1 MKKLSIISNQIKNN
15 TYSYTGKGSFE
26 AIVNKNKELILGW
39 LEELIPLQNQIDLLS
54 ELEEIEFQ
62 KRNYTRI
69 LTKIFPDEYKE
80 FVSLNILVRDA
91 NILAQYYN
99 EEYNITILYD
109 NLIKDKYLKYPGKY
123 EKYVEFNIFQKFVMM
138 YRDELISSL
147 NSNHQTKVVIKE
159 HKSQNAIQEIEE
171 IIEDE
176 FVVDTNKKIIIDE
189 EELQKENESI
199 EQEHNSE
206 KILTKEEIE
215 EQEKQDK
222 KDKDTNWTQ
231 LLLGKLR

>member
-1 MKKLSIISNQIKNN
+1 MKKLSTISNQIKNN

-39 LEELIPLQNQIDLLS
+39 LEELIPLQNQINLLT

-138 YRDELISSL
+138 YRDELITSL
-147 NSNHQTKVVIKE
+147 DSDHQTMPTQKQGKIQNIITSTPEVESTIKIEEVTIKKQVKIETITEEEKALEKVE
-159 HKSQNAIQEIEE
+159 MEIEA
-171 IIEDE
+171 
-176 FVVDTNKKIIIDE
+176 
-189 EELQKENESI
+189 KE
-199 EQEHNSE
+199 Q
-206 KILTKEEIE
+206 
-215 EQEKQDK
+215 QAK

-231 LLLGKLR
+231 LLLGKLK

>member
-1 MKKLSIISNQIKNN
+1 MKKLSTISNQIKNN

-39 LEELIPLQNQIDLLS
+39 LEELIPLQNQIDLLT

-99 EEYNITILYD
+99 EEYNITMLYD
-109 NLIKDKYLKYPGKY
+109 NLLKDKYLKYPGKY

-138 YRDELISSL
+138 YRDELITSL
-147 NSNHQTKVVIKE
+147 DSEHQTVLT
-159 HKSQNAIQEIEE
+159 HKQDKTENTKAIISEENIEPEVESNTSTDENKTQTPKTDEEKALEQEEIDIEE
-171 IIEDE
+171 
-176 FVVDTNKKIIIDE
+176 KA
-189 EELQKENESI
+189 
-199 EQEHNSE
+199 
-206 KILTKEEIE
+206 
-215 EQEKQDK
+215 KQDK

-231 LLLGKLR
+231 LLLGKLK

>member
-15 TYSYTGKGSFE
+15 TFSYTGKGSFE
-26 AIVNKNKELILGW
+26 ATVNKNKELILGW
-39 LEELIPLQNQIDLLS
+39 LEDLIPLQTQIDLLK
-54 ELEEIEFQ
+54 ELEDLEFQ

-69 LTKIFPDEYKE
+69 LTKVFPDEYKE

-91 NILAQYYN
+91 NIVAQYYN

-109 NLIKDKYLKYPGKY
+109 NLLKDKYLKYPGKY

-147 NSNHQTKVVIKE
+147 NGDKQSTISKK
-159 HKSQNAIQEIEE
+159 QEPLINDTDIEE
-171 IIEDE
+171 NE
-176 FVVDTNKKIIIDE
+176 VLE
-189 EELQKENESI
+189 EELQQEPKITIEKTEEESITEENE
-199 EQEHNSE
+199 
-206 KILTKEEIE
+206 KKAT
-215 EQEKQDK
+215 

>member
-15 TYSYTGKGSFE
+15 TFSYTGKGSFE
-26 AIVNKNKELILGW
+26 ATVNKNKELILGW
-39 LEELIPLQNQIDLLS
+39 LEELIPLQIQIDTLS
-54 ELEEIEFQ
+54 ELENLEFQ

-69 LTKIFPDEYKE
+69 LTKVFPDEYKE

-109 NLIKDKYLKYPGKY
+109 NLINDKYLKYPGKY

-138 YRDELISSL
+138 YREELMTSL
-147 NSNHQTKVVIKE
+147 NGDKQSVIAK
-159 HKSQNAIQEIEE
+159 KSEQSQIIEE
-171 IIEDE
+171 IKKEDISVE
-176 FVVDTNKKIIIDE
+176 NLEAEKIPEKTE
-189 EELQKENESI
+189 EELE
-199 EQEHNSE
+199 
-206 KILTKEEIE
+206 LEEDEI
-215 EQEKQDK
+215 KDK

>member
-15 TYSYTGKGSFE
+15 TFSYTGKGSFE
-26 AIVNKNKELILGW
+26 ATVNKNKELILGW
-39 LEELIPLQNQIDLLS
+39 LEELIPLQTQIDLLS
-54 ELEEIEFQ
+54 ELENLEFQ

-69 LTKIFPDEYKE
+69 LTKVFPDEYKE

-123 EKYVEFNIFQKFVMM
+123 DKYVEFNIFQKFVMM

-147 NSNHQTKVVIKE
+147 NSEKQSVISKKSEKKEEEYHFHQEELPIEKE
-159 HKSQNAIQEIEE
+159 EEQQKPLEKSQEE
-171 IIEDE
+171 IDFE
-176 FVVDTNKKIIIDE
+176 
-189 EELQKENESI
+189 ENEKKS
-199 EQEHNSE
+199 N
-206 KILTKEEIE
+206 
-215 EQEKQDK
+215 

>member
-159 HKSQNAIQEIEE
+159 HKSQNTIQEVEE

-176 FVVDTNKKIIIDE
+176 FVVDTNKKIIDDE
-189 EELQKENESI
+189 KEIERENEST
-199 EQEHNSE
+199 EQEHNPE
-206 KILTKEEIE
+206 KTLTKEEIKE
-215 EQEKQDK
+215 QDK

>member
-39 LEELIPLQNQIDLLS
+39 LEELIPLQNQIDLLI

-69 LTKIFPDEYKE
+69 LTKIFPEQYTE

-123 EKYVEFNIFQKFVMM
+123 ERYVEFNVFQKFVMM

-147 NSNHQTKVVIKE
+147 EGEHQTLQT
-159 HKSQNAIQEIEE
+159 HKQESKNSIVEPTTETETKNNEEQIIEE
-171 IIEDE
+171 IAL
-176 FVVDTNKKIIIDE
+176 E
-189 EELQKENESI
+189 EKVQD
-199 EQEHNSE
+199 
-206 KILTKEEIE
+206 TKE
-215 EQEKQDK
+215 
-222 KDKDTNWTQ
+222 KDTNWTN